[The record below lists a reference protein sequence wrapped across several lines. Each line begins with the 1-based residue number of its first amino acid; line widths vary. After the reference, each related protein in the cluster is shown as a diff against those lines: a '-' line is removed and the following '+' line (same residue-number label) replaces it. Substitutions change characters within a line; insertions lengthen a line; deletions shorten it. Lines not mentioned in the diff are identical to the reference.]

1 MKDQYIVKHCSP
13 TLAGLKTG
21 SLFSVSGESKEKLN
35 SDLRCLNE
43 ILRRK
48 GLRVIP
54 LRYTDKYVLIYLY
67 RLENLKKD
75 LMRSVTRS
83 ILCKKGYNCTD
94 PDKCVVQLV
103 KHIKDDKDF
112 PHEIGFFLGYPEKD
126 VKGFMN
132 SPEEGVLSIG
142 YWKVYGDVEEAEQ
155 TFKIFNK
162 CTEVYCKALKHGK
175 SLEQLIVTA

>member
-21 SLFSVSGESKEKLN
+21 SLFSVAGESKEKLN

-54 LRYTDKYVLIYLY
+54 LRYTDNYVLIYLY

-75 LMRSVTRS
+75 LMRPVTRS
-83 ILCKKGYNCTD
+83 ILCEKGYNCTD

-103 KHIKDDKDF
+103 KHVKDDKDF
-112 PHEIGFFLGYPEKD
+112 PHEIGLFLGYPEKD

-132 SPEEGVLSIG
+132 SPDEGVLCVG
-142 YWKVYGDVEEAEQ
+142 YWKVYGDVEKAER
-155 TFKIFNK
+155 TFKLFNR
-162 CTEVYCKALKHGK
+162 CTEVYCRALKHGK
-175 SLEQLIVTA
+175 SLEQLIVAA